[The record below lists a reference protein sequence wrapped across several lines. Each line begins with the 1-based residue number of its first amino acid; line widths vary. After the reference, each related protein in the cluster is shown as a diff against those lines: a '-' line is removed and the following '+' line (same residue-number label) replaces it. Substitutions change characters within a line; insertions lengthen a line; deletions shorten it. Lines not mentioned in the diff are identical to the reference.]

1 MLNMSSEN
9 QGTLNIVTLN
19 VSGLPY
25 PPHLPL
31 RMRAIAEYFEA
42 SDADVLLFQEVHTYK
57 LLRFLKNNLPSF
69 THGTYV
75 RTILGPKGGM
85 VIFSRLP
92 VDGVRFTG
100 VTKGTKKGM
109 LITRINGVTVVN
121 VHLSA
126 NKDGDWSPNN
136 RYHAKQAT
144 QLNDVAR
151 QLSQIGGKLVVG
163 GDFNLARHCDVY
175 NTFIERTQMNDTA
188 GSNNLPSFHATFL
201 PPDRIPVCI
210 DFIFTRDMQTVS
222 YSHLL
227 TSPVTLAPGVDEYV
241 SSHHAVNAELVKE

>member
-1 MLNMSSEN
+1 MSDDR
-9 QGTLNIVTLN
+9 QTLRIATLN

-31 RMRAIAEYFEA
+31 RMRAIANFFET
-42 SDADVLLFQEVHTYK
+42 SNVDVLLLQEVHTYK
-57 LLRFLKNNLPSF
+57 ILRFLKNNMPSF

-75 RTILGPKGGM
+75 RTVFGPKGGL

-126 NKDGDWSPNN
+126 NKDGDWSPHN
-136 RYHAKQAT
+136 RYHAKQSR

-151 QLSQIGGKLVVG
+151 QMSQLGGKLVLA
-163 GDFNLARHCDVY
+163 GDFNVARRSDLFD
-175 NTFIERTQMNDTA
+175 TFIERTHLRDSA
-188 GSNNLPSFHATFL
+188 GSNDIPSFHAKFL
-201 PPDRIPVCI
+201 PSDRTPVCI
-210 DFIFTRDMQTVS
+210 DFILIRDMRTIS
-222 YSHLL
+222 YSHLF
-227 TSPVTLAPGVDEYV
+227 TSPVPLAQDVDEYV
-241 SSHHAVNAELVKE
+241 SSHHAVSAELSKS